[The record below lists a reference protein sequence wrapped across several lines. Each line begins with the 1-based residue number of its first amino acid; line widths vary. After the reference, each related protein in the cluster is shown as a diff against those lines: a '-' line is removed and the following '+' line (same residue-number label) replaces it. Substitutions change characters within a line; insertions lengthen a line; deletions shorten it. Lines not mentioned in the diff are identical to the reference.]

1 MLVLS
6 RKKGQYIIIGENIK
20 VTILDVGEDRVSIG
34 IDAPREI
41 NIIRGELLEE
51 TKQTNL
57 EAVSSSLSALN
68 GLKKVEDK
76 KDN

>member
-68 GLKKVEDK
+68 GLKKV
-76 KDN
+76 